1 MPAFLKQTFAGGS
14 LEAKTRDKVLER
26 LHLSMER
33 YGGQSQKFRDL
44 SRQYLGLT
52 PTLRGPDNDR
62 PTSSRKNRYPDL
74 VVRRAFTSIQAAIPP
89 WAFSVVGGNPPV
101 RVFGRKQEQKGK
113 AESVQKMT
121 AYDWERSEVLLRTV
135 EGCPQLFK
143 YGTMIGYVGYKYDSY
158 MLKRRSDVTRFAGFK
173 PGALEGFPPPRFED
187 GTFDFEGYMGK
198 FQKRMQKHLITKS
211 NRVVD
216 EEEIVRFDGP
226 WLENVSDFNF
236 HPDPYYPRIPEMRFA
251 IRRRWA
257 DRATLKLENENHE
270 RLTGEAKYKNL
281 DKIPRMK
288 SGYVES
294 IYQMDM
300 GDDIAEAMGWTNAY
314 ALNFNKYAA
323 THGSYKIEDDLVQLI
338 EYWDR
343 DDRLVILANDE
354 TPIHDGENPFDDKEL
369 PFVAARCY
377 VLDGQFWG
385 MGYLHPNQRSQ
396 KALDAHLNLIYRQG
410 QLNILNVWGYDQ
422 HIGIDPNIDL
432 EPGSIN
438 AIPMHADGNPG
449 IVQLYKGQPLPAEAY
464 KLFEILDNDMQ
475 MANAQPMYM
484 AGPTDANS
492 ATEANIGQ
500 QNVQSR
506 VRMQSLHG
514 ELTWATEIARK
525 FHSRRQQFLKDDGET
540 FRILGAD
547 AVTYE
552 RMTPQDIAGEYDFVA
567 AGQHIH
573 ATPDVLRTQMSQQ
586 IAIIGQNPTFLAIHN
601 VYEMFAE
608 WWKLAGFPRP
618 EVFLNKP
625 RENTVSPKA
634 ENLVL
639 THGEWIMVNPNDN
652 HEAHKQIH
660 MADLGSPGAPNA
672 DEMRMAHIAEHDR
685 NIEMMV
691 TAQPPAQEQPGMKG
705 AGGQVG
711 NLENA
716 VPSQGSLMASVGGAA
731 T

>member
-1 MPAFLKQTFAGGS
+1 MPAFLKQSFAGGS
-14 LEAKTRDKVLER
+14 AEAKARDKVLER

-33 YGGQSQKFRDL
+33 YGGQTSKFRDL
-44 SRQYLGLT
+44 SRLYLGLT

-62 PTSSRKNRYPDL
+62 PTSSRKSRYPDL
-74 VVRRAFTSIQAAIPP
+74 HANRMFTSIQAAVPP
-89 WAFSVVGGNPPV
+89 WVFSVVGGNPPV

-121 AYDWERSEVLLRTV
+121 AYDWERSEVLPRSV
-135 EGCPQLFK
+135 EGAQQLFK
-143 YGTMIGYVGYKYDSY
+143 YGTMVGYVGYKYDSY
-158 MLKRRSDVTRFAGFK
+158 MLKRKSDVTRFAGFK

-187 GTFDFEGYMGK
+187 GTFDFEGYMDK
-198 FQKRMQKHLITKS
+198 FQGRMQKHLITKS

-226 WLENVSDFNF
+226 WIENVSVYNF
-236 HPDPYYPRIPEMRFA
+236 HPDPYYHRIQDMRFA
-251 IRRRWA
+251 CRRRWA
-257 DRATLKLENENHE
+257 DRTTLKLEDENHY
-270 RLTGEAKYKNL
+270 RLTGENKYKNL
-281 DKIPRMK
+281 EKIPRMR
-288 SGYVES
+288 SGYIES
-294 IYQMDM
+294 VYQMDA
-300 GDDIAEAMGWTNAY
+300 GDDIAEAMGWTNAF
-314 ALNFNKYAA
+314 ALNLNKYAS
-323 THGSYKIEDDLVQLI
+323 THGSYKIEDDMVSLV

-343 DDRLVILANDE
+343 DNRLVILANDE
-354 TPIHDGENPFDDKEL
+354 TPIHDGENPFDDHEL

-385 MGYLHPNQRSQ
+385 MGYLHPNQRNQ

-422 HIGIDPNIDL
+422 HVGIDPNIDL

-464 KLFEILDNDMQ
+464 KLFEILDQDMQ
-475 MANAQPMYM
+475 LSNAQPMYNAM
-484 AGPTDANS
+484 SPDSNS

-506 VRMQSLHG
+506 VRLQSLIG
-514 ELTWATEIARK
+514 ELSWATEIARL
-525 FHSRRQQFLKDDGET
+525 FHSRRQQFLRDEGEV

-547 AVTYE
+547 GVHYE
-552 RMTPQDIAGEYDFVA
+552 RMTPADIAGEYDFVA
-567 AGQHIH
+567 AGQNVH
-573 ATPDVLRTQMSQQ
+573 ATPDVLRTQISQQ
-586 IAIIGQNPTFLAIHN
+586 IAVIGQNPTFLSLHKM
-601 VYEMFAE
+601 YEVFAE
-608 WWKLAGFPRP
+608 WWKLSGFPRP
-618 EVFLNKP
+618 EIFLNPP
-625 RENTVSPKA
+625 RENTVSPTA

-652 HEAHKQIH
+652 HEVHKQVH
-660 MADLGSPGAPNA
+660 MQAFSTELSPEAEKMLT
-672 DEMRMAHIAEHDR
+672 DHIAEHDR
-685 NIEMMV
+685 YIEMMV

-705 AGGQVG
+705 AAG
-711 NLENA
+711 NVAGLDNA
-716 VPSQGSLMASVGGAA
+716 VPSQGSLMAGVGGAA